1 MKKKRGLFMA
11 LNEIVNAV
19 AFELE
24 LGNFFDALE
33 KAVVENLKA

>member
-1 MKKKRGLFMA
+1 MA

-24 LGNFFDALE
+24 LGNFFNTLE